1 MAMKFKVNCF
11 DVVSTNK
18 VELTDTKSGE
28 KFYAQA
34 LEWRWR
40 NSFFAD
46 VTFVFRGQKFIVSA
60 EVHPEYNN

>member
-1 MAMKFKVNCF
+1 MEMEFKVNCF

-18 VELTDTKSGE
+18 VELTDTKTGE

-34 LEWRWR
+34 LGWKWK

-46 VTFVFRGQKFIVSA
+46 VTFVFRGQKFTVGA
-60 EVHPEYNN
+60 EVHPEYSL